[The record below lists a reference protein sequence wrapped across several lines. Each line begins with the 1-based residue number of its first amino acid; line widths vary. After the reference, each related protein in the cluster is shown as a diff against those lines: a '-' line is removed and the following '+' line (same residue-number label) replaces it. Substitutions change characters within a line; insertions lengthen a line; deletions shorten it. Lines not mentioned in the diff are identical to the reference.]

1 MEDVILELQKSVLK
15 KKKKRRNRI
24 AYSSLSRW
32 ESASYDGL
40 RWLRLLVLLIL
51 DEQQQIALFLLLF
64 FLHFFQKLLASFL
77 FFYLIEPSRYS
88 PSSLLCRFP
97 FCRQKKPPFS
107 LQILSAAFFLLWFLV
122 FHSRLP
128 SFSRVFIHPFSPS
141 SFSLAAV
148 CLSFL
153 FGCQPMPPKFLLA
166 PLFWLRPLFYMRP
179 PFLSQKT
186 PFFLSPAAIF
196 SLSV

>member
-1 MEDVILELQKSVLK
+1 MEDVLLELQKSVLK

-97 FCRQKKPPFS
+97 FCRQKASLFSPF
-107 LQILSAAFFLLWFLV
+107 LGYPFPAVTRLSAIVTKNLLASLALRYFPVGSLNFSFFADPIPSSRFFL
-122 FHSRLP
+122 P
-128 SFSRVFIHPFSPS
+128 SLLSLSPF
-141 SFSLAAV
+141 
-148 CLSFL
+148 
-153 FGCQPMPPKFLLA
+153 
-166 PLFWLRPLFYMRP
+166 
-179 PFLSQKT
+179 
-186 PFFLSPAAIF
+186 FFLSDP
-196 SLSV
+196 SLPPLCGSPSLYLFILAL

>member
-1 MEDVILELQKSVLK
+1 MQPISSSDYISWPLDCLCSFRYLLEEPKNQYMEDVLLELQKSVLK

-97 FCRQKKPPFS
+97 FCRQKASLFSPF
-107 LQILSAAFFLLWFLV
+107 LGYPFPAVTRLSAIVTKTSLLP
-122 FHSRLP
+122 LP
-128 SFSRVFIHPFSPS
+128 SDT
-141 SFSLAAV
+141 
-148 CLSFL
+148 
-153 FGCQPMPPKFLLA
+153 PP
-166 PLFWLRPLFYMRP
+166 
-179 PFLSQKT
+179 
-186 PFFLSPAAIF
+186 
-196 SLSV
+196 